1 MANPTA
7 KSSKSSDDESGS
19 GSELDLT
26 TMNHHDIAVMRG
38 ESRDNQS
45 LPLGFE
51 KVGTALD
58 WNTHTFITV
67 FQDNEG
73 NYADHAPAKNFQ
85 LELSLEQQEH
95 VKSIAKN
102 EFLDMLKKQEP
113 EVVAALQAI
122 IPPAPAQAPTETAIT
137 TTTKGKRKIHRP
149 LPTAFHSPMKAAKK
163 SDTAG
168 TKSKPVAASE
178 SSTATED
185 PETAETK
192 RLNVEHNKKIVTN
205 LVDAFTADTSVTMKD
220 RAAVDARLTVC
231 KNDLDD
237 ELWWATYHRGELP
250 EDQFF
255 PRFKKWVRDKV
266 SKTRVTHPKSRI
278 ILFYCLAKWL
288 KVQCPNLSANSRLE
302 IVKITKDALKET
314 IGSNGAFQVTPSGL
328 APPRAKTDKTG

>member
-7 KSSKSSDDESGS
+7 KSSKSSDNDS

-26 TMNHHDIAVMRG
+26 TMNHNDIGVMRG
-38 ESRDNQS
+38 ETRDNQS

-58 WNTHTFITV
+58 WNTHTLITV
-67 FQDNEG
+67 FQDNDG

-102 EFLDMLKKQEP
+102 EFLDMLKKQDP

-122 IPPAPAQAPTETAIT
+122 IPPAPASASAPAPTETAIT
-137 TTTKGKRKIHRP
+137 TTTKGKRKTHRP

-185 PETAETK
+185 PETTETHRPNK
-192 RLNVEHNKKIVTN
+192 EHNKKIVTN
-205 LVDAFTADTSVTMKD
+205 LVDAFTADTSVTPKD

-255 PRFKKWVRDKV
+255 PHFEKWVRSKV

-278 ILFYCLAKWL
+278 ILFYRLAKWL
-288 KVQCPNLSANSRLE
+288 KSQCPSLSANGRIQ
-302 IVKITKDALKET
+302 IVSITKDALKET
-314 IGSNGAFQVTPSGL
+314 IGNNSAFRVTPSGL
-328 APPRAKTDKTG
+328 APPKAKTG